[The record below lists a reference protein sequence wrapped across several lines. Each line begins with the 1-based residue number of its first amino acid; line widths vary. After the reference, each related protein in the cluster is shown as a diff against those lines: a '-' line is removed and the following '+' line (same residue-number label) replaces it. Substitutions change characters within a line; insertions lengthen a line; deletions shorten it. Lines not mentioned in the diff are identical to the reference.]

1 MAISELRHR
10 VQPVSDDLPDSWR
23 GALRHVGPGLII
35 TASIVGS
42 GELIVTP
49 RLGALV
55 GFTMLW
61 FIIVGCIIKVF
72 VQIELGRYAILTG
85 LTTLEALDTIPG
97 PRGRVSWLVW
107 LWLVMYVGTIFQLA
121 GIVGGIAHV
130 FSLGGVRVSPGVL
143 ALPVAGSCSLLL
155 VLGRYRL
162 VERASTFMV
171 FLFTLCTLLAVLAL
185 QWTPYRITAADLAE
199 GLSFSMAPGF
209 TTAFAAFGLIGVG
222 ASELIYYPYWCLEK
236 GYGRDVR
243 TPASDAAQRT
253 RGWLRIMIADAWVAL
268 VIYTIATIAFY
279 LLGAAVLHAKAL
291 QVTDVDPVGT
301 LSQMYRESYGA
312 AGLAIFLVGAF
323 FVLYSTVFVASA
335 SNARLL
341 IDAAVVFKFVRYTTS
356 DSRGRAVQ
364 IACLA
369 LPMVSA
375 GLYLVFGSPV
385 SLVLAGGV
393 AQGLMLPFL
402 ALAALYFR
410 YQDPTPVPERSLS
423 WTVGLWISVLAM
435 VSVGLYQV
443 WDQLRQA

>member
-1 MAISELRHR
+1 MAIRELRHR
-10 VQPVSDDLPDSWR
+10 VQPASDDLPDSWR
-23 GALRHVGPGLII
+23 GALRHIGPGLII
-35 TASIVGS
+35 SASIVGS

-49 RLGALV
+49 RLGAMA

-61 FIIVGCIIKVF
+61 FIIVGCVIKVF

-97 PRGRVSWLVW
+97 PRFRASWLVW
-107 LWLVMYVGTIFQLA
+107 LWLVMYTGTIFQLA

-130 FSLGGVRVSPGVL
+130 FSLAGVRVPLGL
-143 ALPVAGSCSLLL
+143 LTLLIAASCSVLL

-162 VERASTFMV
+162 VERASTIMV

-185 QWTPYRITAADLAE
+185 QWTPYRIASADLAE

-236 GYGRDVR
+236 GYGRDAR
-243 TPASDAAQRT
+243 TLATGGVQRM
-253 RGWLRIMIADAWVAL
+253 RGWLRIMMADAWMAL

-279 LLGAAVLHAKAL
+279 LLGAAVLHAKSL
-291 QVTDVDPVGT
+291 QVTDADPVGT

-323 FVLYSTVFVASA
+323 FVLFSTVFVASA

-341 IDAAVVFKFVRYTTS
+341 IDAAAVFKIVRYAT
-356 DSRGRAVQ
+356 REARARAVQ

-369 LPMVSA
+369 LPMASA

-410 YQDPTPVPERSLS
+410 HHDPGPVPQRSLS
-423 WTVGLWISVLAM
+423 WTSGLWISVLAM

-443 WDQLRQA
+443 WDQLRRV

>member
-1 MAISELRHR
+1 MATRESHHR
-10 VQPVSDDLPDSWR
+10 AQPASDDLPSSWR

-49 RLGALV
+49 RLGAMT

-61 FIIVGCIIKVF
+61 FIIVGCVVKVF
-72 VQIELGRYAILTG
+72 VQIELGRFSILTG
-85 LTTLEALDTIPG
+85 LTTLQALDTIPG
-97 PRGRVSWLVW
+97 PRFRVSWLVW
-107 LWLVMYVGTIFQLA
+107 LWLVMYAGTIFQLA
-121 GIVGGIAHV
+121 GIVGGISQV
-130 FSLGGVRVSPGVL
+130 FSLGGVRISQSVL
-143 ALPVAGSCSLLL
+143 TLMVAASCSVLL
-155 VLGRYRL
+155 VLGRYRM
-162 VERASTFMV
+162 VERASAIMV

-185 QWTPYRITAADLAE
+185 QWTPYRITTAHLAE

-236 GYGRDVR
+236 GYARDVR
-243 TPASDAAQRT
+243 TYATDAAQRI
-253 RGWLRIMIADAWVAL
+253 RGWLRILMADACVAL
-268 VIYTIATIAFY
+268 VIYTGATMAFY

-291 QVTDVDPVGT
+291 QVTDVDPLGT
-301 LSQMYRESYGA
+301 LSQMYRETYGA
-312 AGLAIFLVGAF
+312 AGLVIFLIGAF

-341 IDAAVVFKFVRYTTS
+341 IDATAVFRLVRYATPEA
-356 DSRGRAVQ
+356 RARAVQ

-369 LPMVSA
+369 LPLTSA

-385 SLVLAGGV
+385 SLVLVGGV

-402 ALAALYFR
+402 AFAALYFR
-410 YQDPTPVPERSLS
+410 HQDSGPVPERSLMWTAGLWVS
-423 WTVGLWISVLAM
+423 AIAMATVGI
-435 VSVGLYQV
+435 YQV
-443 WDQLRQA
+443 WDLFSR